1 MLYRGFLWSHITL
14 HITLLCCLFRA
25 HWYLVV
31 ICFPGLDEPT
41 FEAWNGPNSQTG
53 RSVSGTGEVQDQEE
67 AQGPKSPNDN
77 TETPPTPPAVNHS
90 DKVDTET
97 GVFD

>member
-1 MLYRGFLWSHITL
+1 M
-14 HITLLCCLFRA
+14 FRA

-31 ICFPGLDEPT
+31 ICFPGLDEPQ

-53 RSVSGTGEVQDQEE
+53 RSLGGTGEVLDQEV
-67 AQGPKSPNDN
+67 AQGPKSPNDD
-77 TETPPTPPAVNHS
+77 TETPPTTPTVNHS

-97 GVFD
+97 GVFH